1 MTKKNVKEDEDRR
14 MPVKDMC
21 GRFVLITDLSNIQKN
36 FNIQDISCEYKPSW
50 NIAPSQLIPAVIN
63 HGGINQLVCF
73 RWGLIPSWSKDPSI
87 ANKLINAR
95 AETVDKKPSFRDAFK
110 KRRCLIVADGFY
122 EWKRE
127 GKSGA
132 PPAGA
137 GGSFPKRDI
146 PRLAESIQP
155 SAGAGGFLQRGKI
168 PLYFNLKS
176 GRPFGFAGLYE
187 TWISPDKKEI
197 NTCVIITT
205 DANELIAPVHNRMPV
220 ILSTDEKSFWLDSN
234 VVDVAG
240 LLSILKPYPA
250 DEMDSK
256 RGIGPHKES
265 FQD

>member
-1 MTKKNVKEDEDRR
+1 
-14 MPVKDMC
+14 MC
-21 GRFVLITDLSNIQKN
+21 GKFVLITDLKNIQKH
-36 FNIQDISCEYKPSW
+36 FNVQDISCEYQPSW
-50 NIAPSQLIPAVIN
+50 NIVPSQLIPAVIN
-63 HGGINQLVCF
+63 YNGKNQLVCF

-155 SAGAGGFLQRGKI
+155 PAGAGGFLQRGKI
-168 PLYFNLKS
+168 PLYFYLKS
-176 GRPFGFAGLYE
+176 NRPFGFAGLYE

-205 DANELIAPVHNRMPV
+205 SANELIAPVHDRMPV
-220 ILSTDEKSFWLDSN
+220 ILSSDQERAWLASDT
-234 VVDVAG
+234 VDVSV
-240 LLSILKPYPA
+240 LKSILKPYPA
-250 DEMDSK
+250 HKMNYK
-256 RGIGPHKES
+256 PGMGPHGGNI
-265 FQD
+265 QD

>member
-1 MTKKNVKEDEDRR
+1 MTGMTMFLD
-14 MPVKDMC
+14 KDMC
-21 GRFVLITDLSNIQKN
+21 GRFVLITDLKNIQKN
-36 FNIQDISCEYKPSW
+36 FNIQDISCEHQPSW
-50 NIAPSQLIPAVIN
+50 NIVPNQSVPVVIRHN
-63 HGGINQLVCF
+63 GKNQLVCF

-87 ANKLINAR
+87 ASKLINAR

-127 GKSGA
+127 GKS
-132 PPAGA
+132 
-137 GGSFPKRDI
+137 KM
-146 PRLAESIQP
+146 
-155 SAGAGGFLQRGKI
+155 

-197 NTCVIITT
+197 NTCIIITT
-205 DANELIAPVHNRMPV
+205 DANELIAPIDDRMPV
-220 ILSTDEKSFWLDSN
+220 ILSNDQERVWLDNN

-250 DEMDSK
+250 EDMNHK
-256 RGIGPHKES
+256 PGIGPHSDNHQK
-265 FQD
+265 